1 MTHFLDEENKNAKR
15 FISAYNRLDQ
25 GLRDI
30 YSIKRSLNYADMIK
44 KVATVN
50 TVVAKFQDELID
62 YGRLRNAIVH
72 GNSEEII
79 AEPNYSVVE
88 KLENIARLINT
99 PPKVIDSLRL
109 RKVYMVQGDATLKE
123 VIYQMGRMGYS
134 IIPVYISGTL
144 IGVINR
150 KMIVDTLAKFIRE
163 GRDVSIAM
171 DEPVSECTNIFSE
184 TSNYEVVPS
193 NITIENLLYIFD
205 QNRKLSSVILT
216 ENGNYNEEPKAVV
229 VSADIIDLNKILDNY

>member
-1 MTHFLDEENKNAKR
+1 MGQIFDEENKNAKR
-15 FISAYNRLDQ
+15 FINAYNRLDQ

-50 TVVAKFQDELID
+50 TVVAKFEDDLID

-72 GNSEEII
+72 GNGEEII

-99 PPKVIDSLRL
+99 PPKVIDSLKL
-109 RKVYMVQGDATLKE
+109 RKVYVVQGEATLKE

-150 KMIVDTLAKFIRE
+150 KMIVDTLAKFIKE

-171 DEPVSECTNIFSE
+171 DEPISECTNIFSE
-184 TSNYEVVPS
+184 TNHYEVVPA

-205 QNRKLSSVILT
+205 QNRKLSSVVLT

-229 VSADIIDLNKILDNY
+229 VAADIIDLNKILDNY